1 VIVLGFDTATQA
13 SAVGLRLSDGRTL
26 RASDDPAAGEHPGHA
41 TRLLAMARE
50 LLVQAEVRWDEL
62 DRIAVGV
69 GPGRFTGLRVGIATA
84 RGLAQS
90 LGAQLVGVSSLR
102 ALALAATRE
111 AREMDARETGETHE
125 SETRETREND
135 RTPPPGTIAV
145 IDARRGESF
154 IAAYPPT
161 ADFAALAGA
170 APGADLQAPGADLQA
185 CGGEIA
191 FERALRP
198 DELSDV
204 VIAQIEQRGAAP
216 GQRWRAVGDG
226 ALLYADAL
234 RDGGVELAPPD
245 SPLHLI
251 DGAAICELAAAVPAA
266 VLRGARESVLPDYR
280 RSPDAALARPAASRP
295 APAAGQ
301 VPATSTPGPVSRA
314 RT

>member
-1 VIVLGFDTATQA
+1 MIVLGFDTATQA

-50 LLVQAEVRWDEL
+50 LLVQADVRWDEL

-90 LGAQLVGVSSLR
+90 VGAQLVGVSSLR

-125 SETRETREND
+125 SETRETRESD

-170 APGADLQAPGADLQA
+170 APGADLQA

-198 DELSDV
+198 DELSGV
-204 VIAQIEQRGAAP
+204 VAQIEQRGAAP

-234 RDGGVELAPPD
+234 RDGGVELAPAD

-251 DGAAICELAAAVPAA
+251 DGAAVCELAAAVPAA
-266 VLRGARESVLPDYR
+266 VLRGALEPVLPDYR
-280 RSPDAALARPAASRP
+280 RSPDAALARRAASRP
-295 APAAGQ
+295 APAGQ
-301 VPATSTPGPVSRA
+301 VPAASTPGPVSRA